1 MVDRL
6 KDAGLKD
13 GEALTCEAQTLMYL
27 MKLRHNDSNKRLGN
41 RFGVDEKTATVTFKN
56 CMLRHFSE
64 ESGSHTMPRLWSQNL
79 DEDAKDALYEQ
90 MANTNNRFY
99 QDLVAQFGD
108 PKDKGRRPVVIQID
122 STNLLCE
129 KPMDPQC
136 QKKMFYNAKPAH
148 YIKLTNIVDLRGQV
162 VWFSKAGYSIS
173 PYQGKVSAVR
183 GSCTIFHLFHLQT
196 GDTMLFGTYI
206 MEVGSSCLFVSMV
219 S

>member
-41 RFGVDEKTATVTFKN
+41 KFGVAENLAAVTFKN

-64 ESGSHTMPRLWSQNL
+64 ESGSHPMPRLWSQNL
-79 DEDAKDALYEQ
+79 DDDQKDELYEK
-90 MANTNNRFY
+90 MAETNNVLY
-99 QDLVAQFGD
+99 KNLIGQFGD
-108 PKDKGRRPVVIQID
+108 PEDKDRKPVVIQID

-129 KPMDPQC
+129 KPSDPQC

-162 VWFSKAGYSIS
+162 TYVQQLRLDYNSTTSGA
-173 PYQGKVSAVR
+173 AV
-183 GSCTIFHLFHLQT
+183 
-196 GDTMLFGTYI
+196 
-206 MEVGSSCLFVSMV
+206 
-219 S
+219 